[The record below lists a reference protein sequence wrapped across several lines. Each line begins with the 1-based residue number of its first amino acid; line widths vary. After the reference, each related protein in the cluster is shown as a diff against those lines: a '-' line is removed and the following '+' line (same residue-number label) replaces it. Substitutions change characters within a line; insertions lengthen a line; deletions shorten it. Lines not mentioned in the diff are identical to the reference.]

1 VLTWILIA
9 LDWSLRLVMAV
20 VILLRKK
27 SSEAMPWLLV
37 CFAFPIPGALLY
49 VLIGGNRLGRRRSR
63 EHSRAMGVI
72 DGLTR
77 LAAWHGGVCAVPTA
91 VPDQR
96 HDLARMAERIGHL
109 PIVGGNTA
117 ELIGEPTDFLN
128 RIVRDIDGAQSYV
141 HCLFYIFED
150 DRAGQEVGAA
160 LKRAAA
166 RGVSARL
173 LVDAVGSRPLFKRL
187 APELRAAGVEVH
199 DMLPVNP
206 LRRRLARIDLRNHR
220 KLVVIDGSTIY
231 TGSQNVID
239 PAMGEPASRASGGGG
254 SGGGGSAAGAG
265 AAAAAG
271 GAGASRGGGGSGG
284 GGSRRIRR
292 LFTRSRR
299 QWDDLSVRLCGP
311 IALQG
316 DVVFLEDWYS
326 TTGEVLHTFDNS
338 ERPVALPP
346 CEGDVVAQLIPS
358 GPTYESDVFHDF
370 VVAALHDAQKSIE
383 LCTPYFVPTVPVM
396 LALKV
401 AAARG
406 VSVDLVV
413 PERSDNRLVSLAA
426 PSHFQELLD
435 AGVRIHLH
443 RGLMLHSKSL
453 AIDDDLAI
461 IGSGNLDMRSF
472 HLNFELN
479 MVLYGGAVTDA
490 LHLQHKRYMANAHQI
505 NARAWPNRPL
515 WRKLLEKAVA
525 LMGPLL

>member
-1 VLTWILIA
+1 MLTWTLIA
-9 LDWSLRLVMAV
+9 LDWTLRLVMAV

-27 SSEAMPWLLV
+27 SSDAMPWLLL
-37 CFAFPIPGALLY
+37 CIAFPVLGVILY

-63 EHSRAMGVI
+63 QHSKAMGVI
-72 DGLTR
+72 DGLTKLGTWR
-77 LAAWHGGVCAVPTA
+77 GGACGVQTG
-91 VPDQR
+91 VPDHR
-96 HDLARMAERIGHL
+96 RDLARMAERVGHM
-109 PIVGGNTA
+109 PIVGGNSA
-117 ELIGEPTDFLN
+117 ELIAEPTDYLN
-128 RIVRDIDGAQSYV
+128 RLVHDIDAAQSYV

-150 DRAGQEVGAA
+150 DRAGHEVGAA
-160 LKRAAA
+160 LKRAVA

-187 APELRAAGVEVH
+187 GPELEAAGVKLH
-199 DMLPVNP
+199 PMLPVNP

-220 KLVVIDGSTIY
+220 KLVVIDGVTIY
-231 TGSQNVID
+231 TGSQNIID
-239 PAMGEPASRASGGGG
+239 PAQGEPASRASGGGG
-254 SGGGGSAAGAG
+254 
-265 AAAAAG
+265 
-271 GAGASRGGGGSGG
+271 GGGSGG
-284 GGSRRIRR
+284 SGSGSGSSAGGSVSSGGSRGSPGGSANPIGR

-299 QWDDLSVRLCGP
+299 QWDDLNVRLRGP

-326 TTGEVLHTFDNS
+326 TTGEVLHTHANS
-338 ERPVALPP
+338 DRPVALPA
-346 CEGDVVAQLIPS
+346 CEGEVVAQLVPS
-358 GPTYESDVFHDF
+358 GPTYDTDVFHDF
-370 VVAALHDAQKSIE
+370 MVAALHDAEKSIE
-383 LCTPYFVPTVPVM
+383 LCTPYFVPSVPVL

-401 AAARG
+401 AASRG
-406 VSVDLVV
+406 VAVDLVV

-453 AIDDDLAI
+453 AIDNDLAI

-505 NARAWPNRPL
+505 SASNWSKRPVG
-515 WRKLLEKAVA
+515 RKLVEKTVA